1 MKKILRQGDTK
12 IETSQPV
19 EMQLVIDGVTLVS
32 MVNSNLK
39 SDKYYILT
47 NEDDKTY
54 IYAGD
59 KIYHGVDKFTGYEG
73 TVSVKR
79 TVNFDNKNRSVT
91 SDNPHIIRTKP
102 DYNSLLKPTFVDTA
116 TTNKFDEV
124 SQSFYDLVAIDDF
137 GYTYQTLTEINQTKI
152 AQYLVSFDLI
162 SEIESKLG
170 KSPYT
175 TKSGKREWIKQM
187 VEKFTFTYSGQKA
200 KVNVFNPITKEYNDS
215 IKKSITSDYLGKI
228 NFELTND
235 VLTTPELFSRL
246 VDDDGFI
253 HFIVY
258 ADAAIPNIPS
268 KLVTDYIQAEIKLKK
283 EATLQIPRIPLYEVS
298 EDDYE
303 RVLTEWDKKRSCEI
317 FPPVD
322 GIRSLQNPY
331 VEIENLAKAGF
342 YVDTNS
348 TLTSGIF
355 IEAEL
360 RGYEG
365 VNDKIRKR
373 DGNAGWIHVKEWEQV
388 DLDVFENNAVFMY
401 PHGQKVVVF
410 NNLTKGRIDDFKL
423 ENGKIVTPS
432 LVRGKITVLYQLP
445 SSIAVDITDKVYGKP
460 FLQGNAI
467 VHVTCAGEIVY
478 NDVQKKY
485 EYKKADRTAYPMTPS
500 VTHIEAKYMQ
510 MTSESLDIISAS
522 IQSSDSVRASLFETL
537 KDLKTELE
545 EAQHELS
552 EVKRILQ
559 EILNKQ

>member
-152 AQYLVSFDLI
+152 SQYLVSFDLI

-331 VEIENLAKAGF
+331 IEIENLAKAGF

-559 EILNKQ
+559 EILNK

>member
-12 IETSQPV
+12 IETSRPV
-19 EMQLVIDGVTLVS
+19 EMELVIDGVTLVS
-32 MVNSNLK
+32 MVNSKLK

-47 NEDDKTY
+47 NEDDKTH

-79 TVNFDNKNRSVT
+79 TVNFDNKQKSIT
-91 SDNPHIIRTKP
+91 TENPHLIRTKP
-102 DYNSLLKPTFVDTA
+102 NYDSLLKPTFVDTA

-124 SQSFYDLVAIDDF
+124 TQSFYDDVSVDDY
-137 GYTYQTLTEINQTKI
+137 GYTYQTLTEINQTKV

-170 KSPYT
+170 RPPYT
-175 TKSGKREWIKQM
+175 TKSGKREWVKQM

-200 KVNVFNPITKEYNDS
+200 KVNVYNPITKGYNDS
-215 IKKSITSDYLGKI
+215 IKKSISSNYLGKI

-235 VLTTPELFSRL
+235 VLNTPELFSRL

-258 ADAAIPNIPS
+258 ADAAVPNVPS
-268 KLVTDYIQAEIKLKK
+268 KLITDYIQAEIKLKK
-283 EATLQIPRIPLYEVS
+283 EAVLQTPRIPLYEVS

-355 IEAEL
+355 IDAEL

-388 DLDVFENNAVFMY
+388 DLDVFENNAIFMY

-423 ENGKIVTPS
+423 ENGKIVIPS

-467 VHVTCAGEIVY
+467 IHVTCAGDIIY

-485 EYKKADRTAYPMTPS
+485 EYKKADRKAYPMTPS

-537 KDLKTELE
+537 KDLKNELE

-559 EILNKQ
+559 EILNK